1 MKFSFYKFVMF
12 ALIGLL
18 AFAPALTVSAQ
29 DCPPG
34 ISADDCKLMTDAMG
48 MNASKLSS
56 FAMDFTVNASV
67 KGVEGGDI
75 TLQVSGSGGIDT
87 SKVDMTAEDP
97 MTALAGLIFSIMMDA
112 KASGGGMDQ
121 AGSVEIRIVDGNA
134 YGKGFDGTDTWQKV
148 SAEELFSQLGAMS
161 GDMSGGM
168 GDIGG
173 LLGNLDNPALAGLLG
188 AVVTTY
194 SATDGPNI
202 DGSTRAITASTDLKP
217 LLTALADPQI
227 AEALSQVIPQD
238 DPNVAQIGSLLPLLG
253 ALFSEAKIDSTTYY
267 GTDGTFRGFKLSA
280 SLVVD
285 GQMAAMLTG
294 SPTNID
300 VKLELDVRLT
310 KLGEPFTVEA
320 PIE

>member
-18 AFAPALTVSAQ
+18 AFVPALTVSAQ
-29 DCPPG
+29 DCPTG
-34 ISADDCKLMTDAMG
+34 ISADDCKLMADAMG

-56 FAMDFTVNASV
+56 FAMDFTVNALV

-75 TLQVSGSGGIDT
+75 TLEVSGSGGIDT
-87 SKVDMTAEDP
+87 SKVDMTAENV
-97 MTALAGLIFSIMMDA
+97 TAALAGLISRVAMDA

-134 YGKGFDGTDTWQKV
+134 YGKGFDGTDTWRKV
-148 SAEELFSQLGAMS
+148 SAEELFSQLGAL
-161 GDMSGGM
+161 SGGM

-173 LLGNLDNPALAGLLG
+173 LLGNLDNPALAGLFG
-188 AVVTTY
+188 ATVTTY

-217 LLTALADPQI
+217 VLQALADPQI
-227 AEALSQVIPQD
+227 AEALSQIIPQD
-238 DPNVAQIGSLLPLLG
+238 DPSVAQIGGMLPLLG

-267 GTDGTFRGFKLSA
+267 GTDGTFRGFKLSV

-300 VKLELDVRLT
+300 VKLDLDVRLT

-320 PIE
+320 PIQ